1 SHVNDAGF
9 WVVTRYLGLSVPD
22 GLKTWTV
29 LTTIMGV
36 TGFLITWLLWFA
48 L

>member
-1 SHVNDAGF
+1 GIS
-9 WVVTRYLGLSVPD
+9 VTD

-29 LTTIMGV
+29 LTTIMWV
-36 TGFLITWLLWFA
+36 TGFLITLLLWFA